1 MAFLMVFALCACT
14 NSQDPEPVEVAE
26 EVPEE
31 VVEEA
36 APAEDADTLDLPEV
50 ALNYSSCFPDT
61 HNFSILD
68 VDRFAILES
77 EANIKVTPYWNNAL
91 VSATAPYTETL
102 AGVADFTHIPANA
115 EADHFVIDNAVQL
128 FYYGTTDQRVLY
140 EVATELYEQTPEWQA
155 EYEGV
160 VVDTWGN
167 SGELVLLTLSEVNSL
182 EDIKGRSIRCTE
194 SSAFMLMERLGA
206 NPVRMPISELFES
219 LSKGIVE
226 GVVLTTESLHSTGL
240 AELIKY
246 HYPLGISGAFCP
258 HSYISDMA
266 LEKLTP
272 DQQEIFLTS
281 GVERSEIQVDA
292 AEEWEA
298 EGFAAGE
305 ATGVV
310 YGELPEADLAAIQ
323 VIMEELALEAV
334 ETINNTGADG
344 QAIYDRARE
353 ILAEKL
359 A

>member
-1 MAFLMVFALCACT
+1 MLPTC
-14 NSQDPEPVEVAE
+14 SD
-26 EVPEE
+26 VP
-31 VVEEA
+31 
-36 APAEDADTLDLPEV
+36 
-50 ALNYSSCFPDT
+50 YSS
-61 HNFSILD
+61 
-68 VDRFAILES
+68 
-77 EANIKVTPYWNNAL
+77 VTKDC
-91 VSATAPYTETL
+91 V
-102 AGVADFTHIPANA
+102 
-115 EADHFVIDNAVQL
+115 
-128 FYYGTTDQRVLY
+128 RM
-140 EVATELYEQTPEWQA
+140 
-155 EYEGV
+155 
-160 VVDTWGN
+160 
-167 SGELVLLTLSEVNSL
+167 LTLSEVNSL